1 MTEWLFNAP
10 LWLPVSVAGVGLA
23 LLYFGNLRQ
32 EKPIMRLGM
41 GLLAV
46 AGLVAFFGWLVTT
59 DREDVEQQTRR
70 LVQSVRDRDFAAFS
84 SIMDESVQMKA
95 VVTIYRGR
103 NDFTSGARA
112 TLDRIGL
119 RSVKV
124 LGMEL
129 QPAEGGRFEVFV
141 NALSEQDIAPYP
153 TTTSWRLDFEKRGEG
168 WKIVAVEALIGRDGM
183 VTPERVRERMVK
195 P

>member
-1 MTEWLFNAP
+1 MAEWLFNTP
-10 LWLPVSVAGVGLA
+10 VWLPVCLAGVGLA
-23 LLYFGNLRQ
+23 LLYVGNLRR
-32 EKPIMRLGM
+32 EKPVFLVGA

-46 AGLVAFFGWLVTT
+46 AGLLALLGWLVTT
-59 DREDVEQQTRR
+59 DREAVERQTRR
-70 LVQSVRDRDFAAFS
+70 LVQSVRDRDFTTFGAL
-84 SIMDESVQMKA
+84 MDERVQMKA

-103 NDFTSGARA
+103 GDFTTGAQA

-119 RSVKV
+119 RSVTV

-129 QPAEGGRFEVFV
+129 QPASAGRFEVFV

-153 TTTSWRLDFEKRGEG
+153 MTTSWRLDFEKCGEE
-168 WKIVAVEALIGRDGM
+168 WKIVAVEALVGRDGM